1 MFALITIVF
10 SALPAHFGLFM
21 ATSIS
26 LLVGLFYMVFRF
38 APAPALVPVPA
49 PAPVPA
55 LVPAPAPVPALV
67 PAPAPVPVEALTE
80 EQFSYLLSI
89 AGFKVDDKLH
99 VVEMDQIDDGCA
111 HMSPIMVQ
119 DDDGNKVE
127 RGGFA
132 NDMKHTIDAA
142 KERLSKQPSMHVNC
156 VTAISN
162 RLQGVET
169 TVQTL
174 VDGKMTLV
182 TKNIMMV
189 YGFGDWMAFTLIPDV
204 VVFVFCSWSLSA
216 DDLVADEIYDL
227 SKKDVIV
234 RSVAYD
240 PADTEVL
247 QEAYLKQSSMATID
261 KAFPAK

>member
-10 SALPAHFGLFM
+10 SALPSHFGLFM

-38 APAPALVPVPA
+38 APALVPSPDPA
-49 PAPVPA
+49 PAPA
-55 LVPAPAPVPALV
+55 LVLTPAPVEP
-67 PAPAPVPVEALTE
+67 LTE
-80 EQFSYLLSI
+80 EQLSFLLSI
-89 AGFKVDDKLH
+89 AGFKVHDKRFH

-111 HMSPIMVQ
+111 HMSPIVVQ
-119 DDDGNKVE
+119 DDDGNEVV
-127 RGGFA
+127 RGGFE

-142 KERLSKQPSMHVNC
+142 KERLSKQPSMQINC
-156 VTAISN
+156 VTPISN
-162 RLQGVET
+162 RLQGVKT

-174 VDGKMTLV
+174 VDGKMTPV

-204 VVFVFCSWSLSA
+204 VVFVRCSWPLSA
-216 DDLVADEIYDL
+216 DDLVTDEIYDL

-234 RSVAYD
+234 QSVAYD

-247 QEAYLKQSSMATID
+247 QEAYLKQSAMATID